1 MAFISN
7 YGAISVGATAI
18 LIMAANNERK
28 GCVIFNNG
36 ANTIYLGMDSSV
48 TSSTGLPLLANAT
61 FSNSN
66 LQALWRGAIYAITV
80 SSTSDTRFWEW
91 GL

>member
-1 MAFISN
+1 MSFISTYN
-7 YGAISVGATAI
+7 AVSVGSTAT

-36 ANTIYLGMDSSV
+36 TNTIYLGMDSAV
-48 TSSTGLPLLANAT
+48 TSSTGLPILANAT

-66 LQALWRGAIYAITV
+66 LQALWRGAIYAITA
-80 SSTSDTRFWEW
+80 SSTSDVRFWEW